1 MGIRAT
7 ATLDTRVK
15 GQEGA
20 EEDSASGCKM
30 SGFRMTANTGAP
42 MRLKGWKYPVVMDLE
57 GIVPLHAKLP
67 VRMNHNAN
75 QGVGHTERVVVENGK
90 LVATGILSRKTS
102 YAQDVRESSKQG
114 FPWRVSIGADADEIE
129 FVKSGE
135 KAVVNGQ
142 EVVGPLNIARK
153 SSLGEI
159 SFVDLGADPHTDAM
173 IATKPKTKR
182 RIAAQKDGGEK
193 DDAAETATVD
203 EQALSDVN
211 ASIERRKIERSRQVA
226 VQALLDE
233 YSEYVGVDLDE
244 IKAIGAKALKERWT
258 PEQMELACLRATR
271 AKPRPVAAERPA
283 PVKVIQAAMF
293 MHMWNMTGKDAADK
307 IIAED
312 RDYGPDVANEAYPLR
327 NRGLRGMIYSIF
339 EAMGRPLPHGN
350 NEFYSALIESQR
362 MPIQAAG
369 SGFSTI
375 NLPGI
380 LGNVANKVLL
390 EAFTRVDATYDR
402 IADQADFSNFYTHSI
417 FRLQATG
424 EFAKIG
430 GDGELKHGTMEQ
442 DSFTNKVDTYGLML
456 TMSRQDIINDDLNSF
471 RSLTAQLAR
480 RARIAVEKALYLL
493 VAESADVFYTAG
505 FGNRLTVNPLDITGL
520 GAAEAA
526 LLGMV
531 DANGDPIYA
540 QPRFLLVPSTLKF
553 MAEQIWSSRNVM
565 DFTANKARPT
575 DNPYMGRFE
584 PISTPFLNAS
594 TIPGSSPTTW
604 YLLADPLMLA
614 AFQVA
619 YLDGRRAPTIETA
632 DTLFN
637 VLGLQMRAY
646 WDFGVAR
653 LDHRGAVKATA

>member
-7 ATLDTRVK
+7 ATLDRPIK

-20 EEDSASGCKM
+20 DDQTCKM
-30 SGFRMTANTGAP
+30 SGFRMTANTGAA
-42 MRLKGWKYPVVMDLE
+42 MKLKGWKYPVVMDLT
-57 GIVPLHAKLP
+57 GIRPIHSKLP
-67 VRMNHNAN
+67 VRMNHDAN
-75 QGVGHTERVVVENGK
+75 QGVGHTESVVVENGK
-90 LVATGILSRKTS
+90 LVATGIISRSTDS
-102 YAQDVRESSKQG
+102 ARDVRESSKQG
-114 FPWRVSIGADADEIE
+114 FPWRVSIGADADEVE

-173 IATKPKTKR
+173 IANKTTKSKKK
-182 RIAAQKDGGEK
+182 IAAQKDGGEG
-193 DDAAETATVD
+193 DDPANGSVTISTYGAD
-203 EQALSDVN
+203 EVK
-211 ASIERRKIERSRQVA
+211 ASIERMKIERTRQDA
-226 VQALLDE
+226 IRALTEE
-233 YSEYVGVDLDE
+233 YSQYIGVDLDE
-244 IKAIGAKALKERWT
+244 IGKISAKALAEGWT
-258 PEQMELACLRATR
+258 TTDTELALLRLTR
-271 AKPRPVAAERPA
+271 ARPRMQTTGVAPA
-283 PVKVIQAAMF
+283 TPKVLEASLCMACGINDEKLA
-293 MHMWNMTGKDAADK
+293 K
-307 IIAED
+307 D
-312 RDYGPDVANEAYPLR
+312 RDYGPDVAAEAWQYR
-327 NRGLRGMIYSIF
+327 NRGLKGTICAAL
-339 EAMGRPLPHGN
+339 EAAGRHVGHGN
-350 NEFYSALIESQR
+350 NEFWTAVTEGQKL
-362 MPIQAAG
+362 PIQAAG

-402 IADQADFSNFYTHSI
+402 IADQADFSNFYMHSI

-442 DSFTNKVDTYGLML
+442 DPYFNKVDTYGLML

-493 VAESADVFYTAG
+493 VAESADVFYTAAR
-505 FGNRLTVNPLDITGL
+505 GNRLTTTPLDITGL
-520 GAAEAA
+520 GSAEAA
-526 LLGMV
+526 LLGQV

-540 QPRFLLVPSTLKF
+540 QPRFLVVPSSLKF

-584 PISTPFLNAS
+584 PISSPFLNNAS
-594 TIPGSSPTTW
+594 VPGFSPTTW
-604 YLLADPLMLA
+604 YLIADPLMLP

-632 DTLFN
+632 ETLFN
-637 VLGLQMRAY
+637 VLGLQMRSY
-646 WDFGVAR
+646 WDFGLAR
-653 LDHRGAVKATA
+653 IDYRGAVKATA